1 MVVAEEQARV
11 PEAPEAPR
19 PFRVAALAG
28 LAVASVASVAIR
40 WAVVAVRAGADLP
53 DLHLPGLVVARP
65 SEDLLQPAAVQPA
78 VAVVA
83 RRTARS

>member
-1 MVVAEEQARV
+1 VARA

-19 PFRVAALAG
+19 PSRVAVLAG

-53 DLHLPGLVVARP
+53 DLHLPGLAVARP
-65 SEDLLQPAAVQPA
+65 SEDLLQPA
-78 VAVVA
+78 VAQQAAAGVA